1 MHYRSTYNHHD
12 TGYQLEFV
20 YFWPVWQTNPHNL
33 HLAYAHVTM
42 RYLIIKIQIWPVAV
56 AFQIQLLVH
65 IDAEMAFTNTRH
77 EDFIGKAGEQPST
90 HDSPEFTQSLTS
102 VRMKIDQTAKVLV

>member
-1 MHYRSTYNHHD
+1 MVFQS
-12 TGYQLEFV
+12 QL
-20 YFWPVWQTNPHNL
+20 
-33 HLAYAHVTM
+33 M
-42 RYLIIKIQIWPVAV
+42 
-56 AFQIQLLVH
+56 VH

-102 VRMKIDQTAKVLV
+102 VKRKIDQTAKVLVSAFLSNQRSFSAV